1 MQGQAAAR
9 FSALIAVALTA
20 ALAVGCV
27 QVANTAPTSPPG
39 SPPATP
45 PGPAASLGP
54 TTSGVQT
61 GSSSSAPSVATPAVS
76 TDGSIVYILDSNVWL
91 AAPDGSAARQLTT
104 NGAEGAYHDPSQAT
118 DGTIFVLR
126 GSNMLYHLDRVG
138 GQVAQPVSLATLE
151 NGAEGLSASPEG
163 TRVAFVTTGFGTEID
178 PRFGTPSGTFIY
190 GGTDVATPDGTS
202 VAGAAAASLLYPSW
216 FDALTLVGS
225 DGNVLYRWQIG
236 QPLTAWLDLSN
247 GCLTDFDCPAG
258 DEPAASISEPAL
270 SVPGGLIAYGY
281 KPYFG
286 DAGRRLATFSAG
298 SPASGEPAT
307 QCTMPGLENYSDP
320 GSFSPSGDA
329 YAFDDTAFDP
339 DTFDTTA
346 GDGIHVLSVALAAED
361 CGLSTATLVLRGA
374 SQPDWGP
381 SVP

>member
-1 MQGQAAAR
+1 
-9 FSALIAVALTA
+9 
-20 ALAVGCV
+20 
-27 QVANTAPTSPPG
+27 
-39 SPPATP
+39 
-45 PGPAASLGP
+45 
-54 TTSGVQT
+54 
-61 GSSSSAPSVATPAVS
+61 
-76 TDGSIVYILDSNVWL
+76 
-91 AAPDGSAARQLTT
+91 
-104 NGAEGAYHDPSQAT
+104 
-118 DGTIFVLR
+118 
-126 GSNMLYHLDRVG
+126 MLYHLDRLG
-138 GQVAQPVSLATLE
+138 GQVAQPVSVATLE
-151 NGAEGLSASPEG
+151 NGAEGLSAIPDG

-286 DAGRRLATFSAG
+286 DAGRRLATFSRVAP
-298 SPASGEPAT
+298 PAESRPPNAR
-307 QCTMPGLENYSDP
+307 MPGLENYSDP
-320 GSFSPSGDA
+320 AASHRPA
-329 YAFDDTAFDP
+329 TN
-339 DTFDTTA
+339 THLTTRLSIQTRSIPRP
-346 GDGIHVLSVALAAED
+346 GMESHVLSAALAAED